1 MRDRK
6 FVKLRVDMY
15 EDTKF
20 KIIDRMEE
28 RDVIHYIWTRL
39 LALAGKVNLEGKLY
53 MSKNIPYTVE
63 TLSIEFNR
71 STEKIQLALNVFK
84 DLEMVELT
92 ESNVYK
98 IRNFAKHQ
106 NIKVKEKIENK
117 DNNIEFNDKENLSNQ
132 KLENKEYME
141 EEFNNIAT
149 SIDRK
154 DKIEEEKD
162 LENKDLKNQ
171 DCIEKKSKK
180 IKEKKI
186 KNSIQNINDNKKNE
200 NKENIKKKDLDK
212 QVLKENEKISQVL
225 LNAKSNNPS
234 YQDVDNTFK
243 EESEK
248 KFKSEDKLKKEKKI
262 IEFKNSQSENT
273 ILNNIDEQ
281 CQNKQLN
288 SNKELEFSEDLLV
301 DNKKKKKTSKKNK
314 KTKNSVKKDI
324 ENDNDIFKI
333 DDDDCLGE
341 MCDWEEN
348 PKIEGEVVKFFSF

>member
-53 MSKNIPYTVE
+53 MSKNIPYTEE

-71 STEKIQLALNVFK
+71 SVEKISLALNVFK

-106 NIKVKEKIENK
+106 NIKVKDKIETK
-117 DNNIEFNDKENLSNQ
+117 DNSIEFNDKENLSYQ
-132 KLENKEYME
+132 KSENKEYME
-141 EEFNNIAT
+141 EEFKNIT
-149 SIDRK
+149 PSIDRK
-154 DKIEEEKD
+154 DKTEEKKD
-162 LENKDLKNQ
+162 LE
-171 DCIEKKSKK
+171 
-180 IKEKKI
+180 
-186 KNSIQNINDNKKNE
+186 
-200 NKENIKKKDLDK
+200 K
-212 QVLKENEKISQVL
+212 QTLKENEK
-225 LNAKSNNPS
+225 
-234 YQDVDNTFK
+234 
-243 EESEK
+243 EREK
-248 KFKSEDKLKKEKKI
+248 KIKSEDELEKEKKI
-262 IEFKNSQSENT
+262 IEFKNDQNENT
-273 ILNNIDEQ
+273 ILNNIYEKEQ
-281 CQNKQLN
+281 KKQF
-288 SNKELEFSEDLLV
+288 SSTKDLEFSENLLV
-301 DNKKKKKTSKKNK
+301 DKKKNKKISKKNK
-314 KTKNSVKKDI
+314 KTKNSAKEDKEKDS
-324 ENDNDIFKI
+324 EIFKI

-341 MCDWEEN
+341 MCEWEEN